1 VTEIVIRR
9 SCEDRDR
16 NRVGTVRNQETPKIT
31 DNYQKLGERHEKAS
45 PSKPEE
51 GTNLTNTL
59 IQTSS
64 I

>member
-1 VTEIVIRR
+1 MTEVIIR

-16 NRVGTVRNQETPKIT
+16 NRGETFRNQETPRIT
-31 DNYQKLGERHEKAS
+31 DNYQKLRERHEKAS

-64 I
+64 V